1 MDYLPAAAGKL
12 KFGIAAHMFLRVAT
26 IVISA
31 GGILVAE
38 ESDVE
43 LLFPRIAKQVVTCW
57 GHREFENFAA
67 DLIIDDRGDRRGLPK
82 EVLSEILFLYALHME
97 LFGYDPQSAFLPL
110 SNDQYTR

>member
-1 MDYLPAAAGKL
+1 M
-12 KFGIAAHMFLRVAT
+12 
-26 IVISA
+26 
-31 GGILVAE
+31 AE

-57 GHREFENFAA
+57 GHHEFEKFAA

-97 LFGYDPQSAFLPL
+97 LFGYDPQTAFLPL
-110 SNDQYTR
+110 SNSQYTR